1 MSAPSDEVMAIEVTG
16 QPEGVVNK
24 LLFIVYIEVPDP
36 EVEVLS
42 NDFIGSTPSL
52 ALSPNG

>member
-1 MSAPSDEVMAIEVTG
+1 MAIEVTG